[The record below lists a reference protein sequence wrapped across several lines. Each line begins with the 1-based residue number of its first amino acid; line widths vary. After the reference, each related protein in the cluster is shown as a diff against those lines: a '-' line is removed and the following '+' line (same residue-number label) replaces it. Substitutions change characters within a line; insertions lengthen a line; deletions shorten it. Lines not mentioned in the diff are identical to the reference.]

1 MRTTKTL
8 RVNLLTTFFAL
19 LGCLSLKA
27 QEMIQN
33 KEHRFSWPVPA
44 LWEKTNP
51 LTAAQYAVI
60 MKGSKGAYNCSLL
73 VSPKKFSV
81 DDLIK
86 NQKTNP
92 RVYFDNAVLPRFP
105 GSKFVAQKISTL
117 GSQKALLT
125 EYIYKVKN
133 LDLEVSVHAFTLVAV
148 WKDKFYI
155 MTFECPTDDPDFGRA
170 LFQQLII
177 GFSFTE

>member
-1 MRTTKTL
+1 MWEETK
-8 RVNLLTTFFAL
+8 
-19 LGCLSLKA
+19 
-27 QEMIQN
+27 
-33 KEHRFSWPVPA
+33 
-44 LWEKTNP
+44 P
-51 LTAAQYAVI
+51 LTSAQHAVQ
-60 MKGSKGAYNCSLL
+60 MKGSKGAYNCSIL

-86 NQKTNP
+86 EQKNNP

-105 GSKFVAQKISTL
+105 GSKFVASKISAL

-125 EYIYKVKN
+125 EYVYKVKN

-155 MTFECPTDDPDFGRA
+155 ITFECPTDDPEFGRA